1 MMEPVQSTEGYN
13 LQDDVLQL
21 AGSKMSLKDVLERQ
35 LSIPTYNGRK
45 FYKVEDITQMNTTIN
60 GLLRDVSEKAY
71 SNKLRFEELQMEI
84 NQKDTEINQKDTEI
98 AELKQAREQLE
109 LELSTMVNNSEADV
123 LRDRIRALENE
134 KLEYQDATK
143 RMAEDVQVKID
154 ELSDIVT
161 ETQNEA
167 IITKADLDRA
177 QRELDTLRSEVN
189 DYRTTANEYRI
200 KAAAADTRAETLQAE
215 LDALHEQYALLETKH
230 MQSSQFARERIQE
243 LMSRISD

>member
-1 MMEPVQSTEGYN
+1 MMEPVQSTEGYT

-71 SNKLRFEELQMEI
+71 SNKLRFEELQM
-84 NQKDTEINQKDTEI
+84 EINQKDTEI

-167 IITKADLDRA
+167 IIAKADLDRA
-177 QRELDTLRSEVN
+177 QRELDTLRSEMN

-243 LMSRISD
+243 LMSRIVI

>member
-143 RMAEDVQVKID
+143 QMAEDVQVKID

-167 IITKADLDRA
+167 IIAKADLDRA
-177 QRELDTLRSEVN
+177 QRELDTLRSEMN

-215 LDALHEQYALLETKH
+215 LDTLHEQYALLETKH

>member
-167 IITKADLDRA
+167 IIAKADLDRA
-177 QRELDTLRSEVN
+177 QRELDALRSEMN

-200 KAAAADTRAETLQAE
+200 KAEAADMRAETLHAE

>member
-167 IITKADLDRA
+167 IIAKADLDRA
-177 QRELDTLRSEVN
+177 QRELDTLRSEMN

-200 KAAAADTRAETLQAE
+200 KAAAADTRAETLQ
-215 LDALHEQYALLETKH
+215 
-230 MQSSQFARERIQE
+230 S
-243 LMSRISD
+243 

>member
-1 MMEPVQSTEGYN
+1 MEPVQSTEGYN

-167 IITKADLDRA
+167 IIAKADLDRA

-215 LDALHEQYALLETKH
+215 LDVLHEQYALLETKH

>member
-84 NQKDTEINQKDTEI
+84 NQKDTEI
-98 AELKQAREQLE
+98 AELKQVREQLE

-167 IITKADLDRA
+167 IIAKADLDRA
-177 QRELDTLRSEVN
+177 QRELDTLRSEMN

>member
-167 IITKADLDRA
+167 IIAKADLDRA
-177 QRELDTLRSEVN
+177 QRELDALRSEMN

-200 KAAAADTRAETLQAE
+200 KAEAADMRAETLHAE

-243 LMSRISD
+243 LMSRVSD

>member
-98 AELKQAREQLE
+98 AELKQACEQLE

-167 IITKADLDRA
+167 IIAKADLDRA

-189 DYRTTANEYRI
+189 DYRTTANEYRT
-200 KAAAADTRAETLQAE
+200 KATAADTRAETLQAE
-215 LDALHEQYALLETKH
+215 LDALHERYALLETKH